1 MHGLGKSTD
10 WLNDYLAKDRKVLG
24 MLLVIARRVVLP
36 GCSSMAPTAAGEV
49 KMFQRLRTSP
59 VVRADELVIRAA
71 PKSYDSTK

>member
-1 MHGLGKSTD
+1 MIIWQKIPQRK
-10 WLNDYLAKDRKVLG
+10 KDF
-24 MLLVIARRVVLP
+24 LVIARRVVLP